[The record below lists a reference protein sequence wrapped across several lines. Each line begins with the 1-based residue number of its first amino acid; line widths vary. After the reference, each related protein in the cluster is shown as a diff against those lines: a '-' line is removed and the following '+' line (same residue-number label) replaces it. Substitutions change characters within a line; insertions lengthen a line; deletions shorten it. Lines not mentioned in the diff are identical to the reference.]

1 MRSLFL
7 GCFWTKIWS
16 DNCFETVSTPGL
28 LLEGWHC
35 SSSNFVYNFNKTP
48 WFPLM
53 WMVRFVTFVHKYLS
67 RNNDQGFWFYDTEV
81 QSLYTINRPTL
92 FRFISNFLMLKKL
105 VVIYPKLDWKLS
117 FKKFRLF
124 LWSLLSNN
132 KVAMPLLFSNWL
144 QENAISGECST
155 TRNVASGMGFD
166 ISGCLCCKKRHQRCM

>member
-1 MRSLFL
+1 
-7 GCFWTKIWS
+7 
-16 DNCFETVSTPGL
+16 
-28 LLEGWHC
+28 
-35 SSSNFVYNFNKTP
+35 
-48 WFPLM
+48 M

-92 FRFISNFLMLKKL
+92 FRFISNFLMMKKL

-155 TRNVASGMGFD
+155 TRNVASGMGLD
-166 ISGCLCCKKRHQRCM
+166 ISGCLCCKTSQELRMLSSVTINCQVTKIVMHSGSQLSEL